1 MRRFTGL
8 LTALL
13 LALLTLFGLPNGARA
28 AGRRGM
34 PSGMPAGT
42 AHHRREPGAPGGSV
56 HGGSVPGACGP
67 ERPRHP
73 HFPVVRH
80 ELKLVEAPSHR
91 PVPPI
96 RPQPPSPVLDTLDDS
111 DGLFSSADVDT
122 DTDEGVFTA
131 VSYRYQL
138 ASDTRELDL
147 PLGVDAHPQAPVAWP
162 RSPRGP
168 PVA

>member
-1 MRRFTGL
+1 MRRFTGS

-13 LALLTLFGLPNGARA
+13 LALLILFGLPNGARA

-34 PSGMPAGT
+34 SYGMPAGN
-42 AHHRREPGAPGGSV
+42 AHHRRQPGA
-56 HGGSVPGACGP
+56 PGACGP

-73 HFPVVRH
+73 HFAVVRH
-80 ELKLVEAPSHR
+80 DLQLVEAPSHR
-91 PVPPI
+91 PVPSI

-122 DTDEGVFTA
+122 DTDDGVFTA